1 MRKSPW
7 DGEVYKLS
15 AEFAHVIGS
24 LPVPTCFLLQNTLSR
39 IPGTASVLVFHG
51 VRGFVNF
58 ILFFSS
64 DQI

>member
-15 AEFAHVIGS
+15 AEFVHVVGS
-24 LPVPTCFLLQNTLSR
+24 LPVPTCFLLQNILSR
-39 IPGTASVLVFHG
+39 IPDTASVLVFHG